1 MDTIIS
7 IMEYLTKI
15 ADQVRSLRIDQELD
29 QAGLAALANVSV
41 GAIKNL
47 ESGKGSSLTTL
58 IAVVTALGRADW
70 LESLNPQSDF
80 DPLAMLKAKLKEKPR
95 QRVHKPRQP

>member
-1 MDTIIS
+1 
-7 IMEYLTKI
+7 MEYLHSI
-15 ADQVRSLRIDQELD
+15 ADQVRSLRIEQELD
-29 QAGLAALANVSV
+29 QASLASLSNVSI

-70 LESLNPQSDF
+70 LESLKPQSDF
-80 DPLAMLKAKLKEKPR
+80 DPLALLKEKIKEKPR
-95 QRVHKPRQP
+95 QRVYKPRQP